1 MASTTIATPRMA
13 EGAPYKRAQ
22 ADAWLD
28 AENLLRG
35 LQRYNRAAN
44 LWAFGKAIH
53 TALGAFVQ
61 VEQVYAY
68 GDFHILARIFRCNV
82 ERELRGMNIRTVHLT
97 NRQGKNTADMEIACA
112 IVQRIS
118 AARPPQSIVIGAG
131 DRDFCP
137 VVKTAHR
144 QGVQVV
150 VLTFANSIS
159 RDLATVADRVV
170 FLEPHLP
177 V

>member
-1 MASTTIATPRMA
+1 MASTTQD
-13 EGAPYKRAQ
+13 APKTMSDALHRRRRANV
-22 ADAWLD
+22 WLD
-28 AENLLRG
+28 VENLLRG
-35 LQRYNRAAN
+35 LRRHKRDVTLQ
-44 LWAFGKAIH
+44 
-53 TALGAFVQ
+53 AFVQ
-61 VEQVYAY
+61 ATHAAIRHIVHVGQVYAY
-68 GDFHILARIFRCNV
+68 GDFDMLARIFRCNV
-82 ERELRGMNIRTVHLT
+82 QRELMRMNIRTVHLT
-97 NRQGKNTADMEIACA
+97 SRQGKNTADMEIACDIIQSMFTGHA
-112 IVQRIS
+112 
-118 AARPPQSIVIGAG
+118 PQSIVIGAG

-159 RDLATVADRVV
+159 RELASMADRVV